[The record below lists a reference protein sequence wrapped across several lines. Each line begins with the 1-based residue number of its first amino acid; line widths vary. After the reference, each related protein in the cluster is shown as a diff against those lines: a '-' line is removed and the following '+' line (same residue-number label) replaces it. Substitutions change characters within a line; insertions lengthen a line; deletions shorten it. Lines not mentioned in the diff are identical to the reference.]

1 MRTLLL
7 MICFVSFVVMQSMN
21 APASTNTL
29 FRSFL
34 FNNQNF
40 SGHFAIILREA
51 KEPLAKYLWDGLSDE
66 TKVMIRN
73 YDGVGLMPQSL
84 RDKLMQDMNRIL
96 TCEYI
101 YDEMRFRHISL
112 SDSLRKLI
120 RQKPAGDELMRL
132 NRLLLYEAYPQDAS
146 AHGIFRIIGKVT
158 VYLGFPMMSSGSKI
172 DAHDLMT
179 DDSCVIMKSVIKGF
193 GNFSV
198 SLDRVLVYNLPC
210 RFQYLPKNRELP
222 YNIYCLVVLECHGG
236 NTLMYGI
243 SDDPK
248 EAGWLNID
256 VDGPS
261 EDVTNIILDFVAP
274 VFDIRKL
281 FKDRRPIP
289 SNTGQKYFP
298 EEKGGPEGQDV
309 RMRFLP

>member
-7 MICFVSFVVMQSMN
+7 MIWFVSFVVMQSMN
-21 APASTNTL
+21 ATASSNPL
-29 FRSFL
+29 FRPFL

-40 SGHFAIILREA
+40 SGNFGIILREA
-51 KEPLAKYLWDGLSDE
+51 KDPLAKYLWDGLSDE

-96 TCEYI
+96 TCAYI
-101 YDEMRFRHISL
+101 YDEMRFRHVSL
-112 SDSLRKLI
+112 SESLRKLI
-120 RQKPAGDELMRL
+120 RQKPAGDELIRL
-132 NRLLLYEAYPQDAS
+132 NRLLLYEAYPQDIR
-146 AHGIFRIIGKVT
+146 GDGFFYIIGKAT
-158 VYLGFPMMSSGSKI
+158 VYLGFPMVRSQSKT
-172 DAHDLMT
+172 DVHDLMT
-179 DDSCVIMKSVIKGF
+179 DDTCVMMKSELHGAV
-193 GNFSV
+193 NLCV

-210 RFQYLPKNRELP
+210 RFQYLAKNRELP